1 MKVVIKNI
9 LHINLK
15 RSWNIIP
22 RFFES
27 ELQILLK
34 LCKGTLKDWKKP
46 ETPTN
51 LKNEAFRIQIIALTL
66 MVMDGWKINLFV
78 YRMNLQSHF

>member
-9 LHINLK
+9 LHTNLK
-15 RSWNIIP
+15 RSWNITP
-22 RFFES
+22 RFFGL

-34 LCKGTLKDWKKP
+34 PCKGTLKDWKKP
-46 ETPTN
+46 YKFKKRGFQNTN
-51 LKNEAFRIQIIALTL
+51 NSTKINGY
-66 MVMDGWKINLFV
+66 GWKINLFV